1 MDYLRLDE
9 ICSLTMGQS
18 PSSDSYNQERVGI
31 PFFQG
36 NADFGEIYPIT
47 RVWCDKPTKV
57 VDRGTLLISVRAPI
71 GALNFAAEKSCIGR
85 GLAGLTAKNGYD
97 LKYIYYA
104 LKYKEQELNNMGT
117 GSTFKAI
124 SKSSLGEVLIPNISI
139 EKQKNYVKKLDL
151 IQKTIIDEKEQIKR
165 LDTLIQSWFVEM
177 FGDPITNSKGWSMVE
192 LGDLTNIGSSKRI
205 FEKEYVDSGIPFYRT
220 KEIVELSKGKAVTTE
235 IYISKERFA
244 EIKKQYGAPK
254 IDDLLISAVGTIGTI
269 WVVDGKSDFY
279 FKDGNLIRV
288 DASDKFN
295 SIFMKQ
301 LLESLIDEYK
311 KQISAGTAYAALT
324 ISGLTK
330 MRVYDVPKEFQDKYA
345 EFVHKAD
352 KLKSSVTKNLEKIE
366 TLKSA
371 LMQKFFS

>member
-371 LMQKFFS
+371 LMQKIFS

>member
-345 EFVHKAD
+345 DFVHKAD
-352 KLKSSVTKNLEKIE
+352 KLKLSVTKNLEKIE

>member
-9 ICSLTMGQS
+9 ICSLNMGQS

-36 NADFGEIYPIT
+36 NADFGEMYPIT
-47 RVWCDKPTKV
+47 RVWCDKPTKI

-345 EFVHKAD
+345 DFVHKAD

-371 LMQKFFS
+371 LMQKIFS

>member
-1 MDYLRLDE
+1 MVKQFENVLDIINGRNQKNVENPSGKYPIYGSGGAIGYADDYLCEANTVVIGRKGSINHPIYVEEPFWNVDTAFGLVAKKDILLPKYLYFFCVHYDFDKLNTTVTIPSLTKANLLKIEIDVPGIDEQKKIVNLLDKIEEIINEEKQQLDE
-9 ICSLTMGQS
+9 LDNI
-18 PSSDSYNQERVGI
+18 I
-31 PFFQG
+31 
-36 NADFGEIYPIT
+36 
-47 RVWCDKPTKV
+47 
-57 VDRGTLLISVRAPI
+57 
-71 GALNFAAEKSCIGR
+71 
-85 GLAGLTAKNGYD
+85 
-97 LKYIYYA
+97 
-104 LKYKEQELNNMGT
+104 
-117 GSTFKAI
+117 KA
-124 SKSSLGEVLIPNISI
+124 
-139 EKQKNYVKKLDL
+139 
-151 IQKTIIDEKEQIKR
+151 R
-165 LDTLIQSWFVEM
+165 FVEM

-345 EFVHKAD
+345 DFVHKAD
-352 KLKSSVTKNLEKIE
+352 KLKLSVTKNLEKIE

>member
-371 LMQKFFS
+371 LMQKFVS

>member
-205 FEKEYVDSGIPFYRT
+205 FEKEYADSGIPFYRT

-345 EFVHKAD
+345 DFVHKAD
-352 KLKSSVTKNLEKIE
+352 KLKLSVTKNLEKIE